1 MGLKMD
7 IKAIESIQNKE
18 GKWLPRVEVSFVK
31 NGFARSIQLQWKQ
44 KTFNVKE
51 KAEDYATTHGVPT
64 IKQKINQGVKLE
76 ELE

>member
-1 MGLKMD
+1 MD
-7 IKAIESIQNKE
+7 IKAIESIQSE
-18 GKWLPRVEVSFVK
+18 DGKWLPRVEATFVK
-31 NGFARSIQLQWKQ
+31 SGFARSIQLQWKQ

-51 KAEDYATTHGVPT
+51 KAEDYADTYGVLA